1 MITVQSGWG
10 GVGVGEQGVGGAS
23 ETGVL
28 LSGGGVGGRA
38 DGLAVPLGAAH
49 HLRLRPGTKINQHIV
64 TYLKSTVEVKDRS
77 SHLQGS
83 HSVLKRL
90 EGRRVPA
97 ERERGREGGELKTIQ
112 ISSAMTTQHNTT
124 QSLRRT
130 NRL

>member
-1 MITVQSGWG
+1 M
-10 GVGVGEQGVGGAS
+10 GVGEQGVGGAS

-64 TYLKSTVEVKDRS
+64 TCQKSTVVKVKDRS
-77 SHLQGS
+77 SHLKGS

-97 ERERGREGGELKTIQ
+97 EREGGREE
-112 ISSAMTTQHNTT
+112 S
-124 QSLRRT
+124 
-130 NRL
+130 